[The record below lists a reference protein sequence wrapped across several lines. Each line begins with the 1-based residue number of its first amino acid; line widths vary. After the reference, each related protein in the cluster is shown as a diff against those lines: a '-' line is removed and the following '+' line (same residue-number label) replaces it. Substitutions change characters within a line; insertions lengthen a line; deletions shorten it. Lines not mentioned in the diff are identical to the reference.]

1 MHNSLVS
8 IAGTLWPQ
16 RHREPNH
23 GGAAIAALLPYTNPR
38 TFRARNVIFS
48 WEGAFLKPFSPQ
60 LLSHPGQ
67 APREGSGT
75 NPLAFALGVPRD
87 GDAGRGRF
95 FFRALLFQ
103 GRFPSRHG
111 SGNPK
116 RRGSP
121 GGAPGGSGRKAAA
134 GCGSGSSPPEPRRCR
149 EGGAAGRAP
158 PYSRGVGGAWGGGRC
173 PAPFPSP
180 PLPPR
185 RCRSLIAAAGGRRK
199 KKNRKKRKRKARFS
213 SAFRF
218 SPLVGGLAAP
228 GGAPGEPS
236 EASPC
241 P

>member
-1 MHNSLVS
+1 M
-8 IAGTLWPQ
+8 GT
-16 RHREPNH
+16 RGE
-23 GGAAIAALLPYTNPR
+23 
-38 TFRARNVIFS
+38 
-48 WEGAFLKPFSPQ
+48 
-60 LLSHPGQ
+60 
-67 APREGSGT
+67 
-75 NPLAFALGVPRD
+75 D
-87 GDAGRGRF
+87 GF

-158 PYSRGVGGAWGGGRC
+158 PYSRGVGGVWGGGRC

-199 KKNRKKRKRKARFS
+199 KKIERKENEKRDFRRLFVFRLSLAAWPPPGGLLGSPRKRARVRS
-213 SAFRF
+213 HVRARARRGRDENRNENCAQ
-218 SPLVGGLAAP
+218 PL
-228 GGAPGEPS
+228 
-236 EASPC
+236 C
-241 P
+241 PRIYTHTESYLFIF